1 MKSEEEVAS
10 VEKAAEMI
18 AKVIDALVEQARPS
32 APENY
37 LIAEMLMKLIRQ
49 YGERITTFLFVAG
62 GPEVPWLRGSSP
74 VVRFGLVI
82 SSIRS
87 EGEICRRYR
96 SSSVNFSPLSLISVA
111 RASPRCE
118 LCSHTMTFAC
128 CPCPVRKPARC
139 SKVSAI

>member
-87 EGEICRRYR
+87 EGEICRRIAQAALIFLR
-96 SSSVNFSPLSLISVA
+96 CPSSLWRA
-111 RASPRCE
+111 RRQDANCAP
-118 LCSHTMTFAC
+118 TQ
-128 CPCPVRKPARC
+128 
-139 SKVSAI
+139 